1 MSLSLDDDK
10 KRGRRVKRK
19 KAPQSIRSYLSFG
32 TLSIAGLCCFLVFY
46 LLTIVCTLPMLHV
59 TPSSIPMGPL
69 EGVNLPRLPEKS
81 RERLRVAASNVRNQL
96 SKLRKGL
103 GVSDEALL
111 AEAKAEFEIKKAKR
125 SQEKVESMKDVKQE
139 SVKMEI
145 KTPGVIVLGMH
156 RSGTSMLSG
165 LLVNGIG
172 YNVGGPLI
180 GAAFDNA
187 KGFFERIDVVLQ
199 NDEFLKSQRI
209 WWASGVR
216 EYDGE
221 KAYEDFKSGK
231 IPFQEG
237 AKGLD
242 FLNNPANAP
251 WLQKDPRMCITLK
264 TWLHLL
270 QQEPAIVFTYRH
282 PLEVAMSL
290 KKREQ
295 NFSLEHGLRLWV
307 IYNWKAIVNSAGLCR
322 VLSSNDKI
330 LANPLVE
337 VQRIADELTSKCHMP
352 NGPSRINQSQVDKFI
367 DPELQHNKKEL
378 QKKDTDVRIL
388 EEHQGCKVKD
398 YLSDLLDGSQEKMME
413 LNMYKTAMK
422 IYCDLESG
430 NAYLPNYAWPELH

>member
-1 MSLSLDDDK
+1 MELK
-10 KRGRRVKRK
+10 
-19 KAPQSIRSYLSFG
+19 
-32 TLSIAGLCCFLVFY
+32 
-46 LLTIVCTLPMLHV
+46 
-59 TPSSIPMGPL
+59 
-69 EGVNLPRLPEKS
+69 EGS
-81 RERLRVAASNVRNQL
+81 R
-96 SKLRKGL
+96 
-103 GVSDEALL
+103 
-111 AEAKAEFEIKKAKR
+111 
-125 SQEKVESMKDVKQE
+125 
-139 SVKMEI
+139 KMET

-199 NDEFLKSQRI
+199 NDEFLKSQQI

-216 EYDGE
+216 EYDGD
-221 KAYEDFKSGK
+221 KAYQDFKIGK

-242 FLNNPANAP
+242 FLNNPANSP

-270 QQEPAIVFTYRH
+270 EQEPAIVFTYRH

-295 NFSLEHGLRLWV
+295 NFSLEHGLRLWI
-307 IYNWKAIVNSAGLCR
+307 IYNWKAIVNSNGLCR

-352 NGPSRINQSQVDKFI
+352 PGPSRIDQSQVDKFI

-378 QKKDTDVRIL
+378 QKKNADIRIL
-388 EEHQGCKVKD
+388 EEHHGCQVKD
-398 YLSDLLDGSQEKMME
+398 YKSDLLDGSIDKTME
-413 LNMYKTAMK
+413 LNMYMTAMK
-422 IYCDLESG
+422 IYCDMESG
-430 NAYLPNYAWPELH
+430 DAFDPNYTWPELH